1 MSRFMFAAHAG
12 SVARTIVSL
21 GLSALAGSLLCAAAQ
36 ADIYKW
42 IDDDGVTYFSERKP
56 EVQTPVETIV
66 RDPAP
71 ALEPI
76 APDTPDAAAAASPP
90 APPPAPK
97 VCDGETGA
105 TVVGTLVMLLNRAYL
120 ASVPEFVAD
129 NATVI
134 ATDEYF
140 VCLAAI
146 LQYAPRHEQ
155 ITGGETGSPSPDAP
169 LAVLLE
175 VSANLADAIRGLN
188 AGVTDEWQTVANHMQ
203 TRQPRLEA
211 DVSTLT
217 QLIRSVIA
225 DVQANP
231 GATGVQAGT
240 L

>member
-12 SVARTIVSL
+12 SIARTVVSL
-21 GLSALAGSLLCAAAQ
+21 GLCALATGLLCAAAQ

-42 IDDDGVTYFSERKP
+42 IDEDGVTYFSERKP
-56 EVQTPVETIV
+56 RVQTPVETIA
-66 RDPAP
+66 RDPAAEP
-71 ALEPI
+71 EPI
-76 APDTPDAAAAASPP
+76 TADTPDAATPP

-120 ASVPEFVAD
+120 ASVPGYVAD
-129 NATVI
+129 NAPVI
-134 ATDEYF
+134 ETDEYF
-140 VCLAAI
+140 VCLEAI
-146 LQYAPRHEQ
+146 LQTAPRHEQ
-155 ITGGETGSPSPDAP
+155 VTGGETGTPSPDAP

-188 AGVTDEWQTVANHMQ
+188 AGSTDGWQTIANHLQ
-203 TRQPRLEA
+203 TRRPRLEA

-231 GATGVQAGT
+231 GAAGVPAGT

>member
-1 MSRFMFAAHAG
+1 MFAAHAR
-12 SVARTIVSL
+12 SIARTVVSL
-21 GLSALAGSLLCAAAQ
+21 GLCALAAGLFYATAQ

-42 IDDDGVTYFSERKP
+42 VGEDGVTYFSERKP
-56 EVQTPVETIV
+56 AVQTPVETIV
-66 RDPAP
+66 REPAP
-71 ALEPI
+71 ALETTAADI
-76 APDTPDAAAAASPP
+76 ADDAAAAAPP

-97 VCDGETGA
+97 VCDGEAGA
-105 TVVGTLVMLLNRAYL
+105 AVVGTLVMLLNRAYL

-129 NATVI
+129 NAAVI
-134 ATDEYF
+134 ETDEYF
-140 VCLAAI
+140 VCLEAI

-175 VSANLADAIRGLN
+175 VSANLVDAIRGLN
-188 AGVTDEWQTVANHMQ
+188 AGSTDEWQAIENRMR

-211 DVSTLT
+211 DVGTLT

-231 GATGVQAGT
+231 GATGLQAGT